1 MTRQTR
7 ASITA
12 SPVLVGAVTVL
23 ITIVAVFLAYNANAG
38 LPFVPTYEVKAQL
51 PSGAKLIAGNAVRVG
66 GDRVGQVTEIETQT
80 ITLNGEPVSIA
91 VIEMELDKRV
101 EPLAVD
107 TRVIVRPQSLL
118 GLKYVELTPGRSEQQ
133 LQPGATLS
141 LANARAPVELED
153 VLSTFDSETRV
164 AARAALEGYG
174 DAFAGRGPAL
184 NVALRELRPFL
195 IHLQP
200 VMEVL
205 SDPDTQLDA
214 LFRALGDAAGQAA
227 PFADVQAALFGNAAT
242 TFEALARDETALQQT
257 IERSPETLDTAISS
271 FRVQQPFL
279 TQLARLSRELQP
291 ASAELERALP
301 PFNAALSTGTPVL
314 RETPPTNELAER
326 VLAQLDDLAENPA
339 TLMALGNLNRTVDV
353 TAPLVRFVAPYQ
365 TVCNFFNYFFTPLS
379 EHLSEEIPGGTL
391 QRAQV
396 VIANPE
402 QDNSIGTSDADRPA
416 DVPPGEDPQE
426 AADAFGPITRLGT
439 QFYGPAVTPEGRADC
454 QAGQTGYPDGPLNTT
469 GRYGPDQLGGAH
481 VVLDPN
487 TPGEAGGTYKSR
499 DLNIDGLEDVP

>member
-1 MTRQTR
+1 MTRQAR
-7 ASITA
+7 APITA

-38 LPFVPTYEVKAQL
+38 LPFVPTYDVKAQL

-80 ITLNGEPVSIA
+80 ITQNGEPVSIA
-91 VIEMELDKRV
+91 VIEMELDKRI

-107 TRVIVRPQSLL
+107 TGVIVRPQSLL
-118 GLKYVELTPGRSEQQ
+118 GLKYVELTPGRSEQT

-184 NVALRELRPFL
+184 NVTLRELRPFL
-195 IHLQP
+195 SHLQP

-242 TFEALARDETALQQT
+242 TFEALARDETALQQ
-257 IERSPETLDTAISS
+257 
-271 FRVQQPFL
+271 PFL
-279 TQLARLSRELQP
+279 TQFARLSRELQP

-339 TLMALGNLNRTVDV
+339 TLMALGNLHRTVEV
-353 TAPLVRFVAPYQ
+353 TAPFVRFVAPYQ

-416 DVPPGEDPQE
+416 DIPAGEDPQE
-426 AADAFGPITRLGT
+426 AADAFGPITRLGN

-469 GRYGPDQLGGAH
+469 GRYGPDQPGGAH

-499 DLNIDGLEDVP
+499 DLGIDGLEDVP